1 MAERKLITPRFR
13 ITVGDQVFTRGIR
26 VECHSSLREQC
37 SWATL
42 EYDPGYAGLLDLASM
57 APAQV
62 ELGYDGDYDTLLTG
76 YMADGQALGPYRIL
90 DDTLFL
96 KRTYVKETF
105 LDCCPQDIIRFGLGR
120 AGITDYRLSDTMYP
134 KKDVVP
140 VPRMNVAELIQ
151 EVGRVWGLEASFYFR
166 SGRFF
171 WGTGEEQTLIYVLEE
186 GRNILSF
193 NQWNGGNEIKTIGV
207 PWIHQGERIRIR
219 HRKFDGEA
227 LVTSVRVKADETGSV
242 RMYVS
247 F

>member
-13 ITVGDQVFTRGIR
+13 ITVGDQVFTQGIR
-26 VECHSSLREQC
+26 VECHSNRREQC

-96 KRTYVKETF
+96 KRTYVKGDLPGLLPAGYHPVRTWKGRDYGLPF
-105 LDCCPQDIIRFGLGR
+105 VRYHIPQKGRDPGSAHECGGAYPGGGTGLG
-120 AGITDYRLSDTMYP
+120 AGDILLF
-134 KKDVVP
+134 P
-140 VPRMNVAELIQ
+140 VRPVL
-151 EVGRVWGLEASFYFR
+151 L
-166 SGRFF
+166 
-171 WGTGEEQTLIYVLEE
+171 GTGEEQTLIYVLEE
-186 GRNILSF
+186 GKNILSF

>member
-76 YMADGQALGPYRIL
+76 YMAAGQALGPYRIL

-120 AGITDYRLSDTMYP
+120 AGIAIPCTP
-134 KKDVVP
+134 K
-140 VPRMNVAELIQ
+140 RM
-151 EVGRVWGLEASFYFR
+151 WSR
-166 SGRFF
+166 SR
-171 WGTGEEQTLIYVLEE
+171 
-186 GRNILSF
+186 
-193 NQWNGGNEIKTIGV
+193 
-207 PWIHQGERIRIR
+207 
-219 HRKFDGEA
+219 A
-227 LVTSVRVKADETGSV
+227 
-242 RMYVS
+242 
-247 F
+247 

>member
-13 ITVGDQVFTRGIR
+13 ITVGDQVFTQGIR
-26 VECHSSLREQC
+26 VECHSSRREQC

-120 AGITDYRLSDTMYP
+120 AGITDYRLSDTIYP
-134 KKDVVP
+134 KKDVIP

-151 EVGRVWGLEASFYFR
+151 EVGRVWGWRHPFISGPAGSSGGPERSRRLSTCWRKGRTSFPSTNGTVVTKSR
-166 SGRFF
+166 PSGSRGF
-171 WGTGEEQTLIYVLEE
+171 TRE
-186 GRNILSF
+186 
-193 NQWNGGNEIKTIGV
+193 
-207 PWIHQGERIRIR
+207 
-219 HRKFDGEA
+219 
-227 LVTSVRVKADETGSV
+227 SVSG
-242 RMYVS
+242 
-247 F
+247 